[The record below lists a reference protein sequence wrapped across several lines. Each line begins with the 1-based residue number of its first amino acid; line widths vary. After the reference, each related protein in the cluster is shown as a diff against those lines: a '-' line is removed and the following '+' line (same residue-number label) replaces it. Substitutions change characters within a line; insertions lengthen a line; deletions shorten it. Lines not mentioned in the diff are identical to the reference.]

1 MSSIKHLLP
10 GWYAIVM
17 GLAGLALA
25 WHRAT
30 PVMGP
35 TADQVAIAVG
45 AVALAAFA
53 ALALAT
59 LARWRLH
66 PEAWAED
73 RAHPVRHPFIATL
86 PISVILLATLA
97 TALAGPGWPWA
108 VVWWLGSLG
117 QLGVTVWVLAR
128 WWRGAPAGGLQWAG
142 ATPAMFIPIV
152 GNVLVPLAGVPL
164 GFAEWSA
171 AQFGIGL
178 LFWPVVVALIVVRLV
193 QQGPWP
199 PRLAPTAFVFVAPP
213 AVVGLSGLQFGAAPV
228 IGWACWGM
236 ALGSLLWAAALLPQ
250 IRKLPFALPHWA
262 ISFPL
267 AAFTALTL
275 RLAAPGGVAAA
286 FGVLMLALTSLVIAA
301 LCLATLRG
309 LRDGSLLA
317 PEPAATIV
325 AAPP

>member
-1 MSSIKHLLP
+1 
-10 GWYAIVM
+10 
-17 GLAGLALA
+17 
-25 WHRAT
+25 
-30 PVMGP
+30 
-35 TADQVAIAVG
+35 
-45 AVALAAFA
+45 
-53 ALALAT
+53 
-59 LARWRLH
+59 
-66 PEAWAED
+66 
-73 RAHPVRHPFIATL
+73 
-86 PISVILLATLA
+86 
-97 TALAGPGWPWA
+97 
-108 VVWWLGSLG
+108 
-117 QLGVTVWVLAR
+117 
-128 WWRGAPAGGLQWAG
+128 
-142 ATPAMFIPIV
+142 
-152 GNVLVPLAGVPL
+152 
-164 GFAEWSA
+164 
-171 AQFGIGL
+171 
-178 LFWPVVVALIVVRLV
+178 
-193 QQGPWP
+193 
-199 PRLAPTAFVFVAPP
+199 
-213 AVVGLSGLQFGAAPV
+213 LQFGAAPV